1 VRRQLLLITLIC
13 ATNSV
18 PAQEFEFEEPKE
30 TPVEGERKKSLLP
43 KLPFRGK
50 FSAEVGRQIDN
61 RWVFLGPFLGLTL
74 DQQSSWGQIYGEAAF
89 RYNASYAIEKDSTYT
104 REGYQF
110 EAILAELYWKKS
122 FDKVSISAGKILTV
136 WGKAD
141 ILPVSDVISAR
152 DATKAFFAQPQEA
165 RLGQNTIRVDW
176 YLPKQ
181 EIQLIFIP
189 YPVNSRYTDRD
200 HPYSLIP
207 GAEIEKAPVFGREV
221 EGGAQYTAYVGGGAV
236 SVFGGRFYNRD
247 PLFKLNPTNF
257 TFEARHSPYATTGI
271 SANFPLW
278 GMLLKF
284 DSAYQFKRLNQT
296 ATQLPNP
303 QCPLTCSTITM
314 PYDVK
319 GVDTGGVTVGVDYN
333 TTNYGSFIIE
343 YSVTGPM
350 KKDAELLRDD
360 PLQSYALG
368 YSKNFRRDTLSFN
381 TFVFTF
387 LKYSN
392 ILFRFN
398 LTYKITD
405 AISTYLQYTGIFIA
419 SGDPDLRIFD
429 KYDRV
434 DFQISYAFDLAK

>member
-1 VRRQLLLITLIC
+1 MRKILLTTLILVT
-13 ATNSV
+13 APL
-18 PAQEFEFEEPKE
+18 PAQEFEFEETKE
-30 TPVEGERKKSLLP
+30 ATEEKTKNPSLLP
-43 KLPFRGK
+43 KLPLRGK
-50 FSAEVGRQIDN
+50 VSAEFGRQIDN

-74 DQQSSWGQIYGEAAF
+74 DHQSSWGQIYGEAAF
-89 RYNASYAIEKDSTYT
+89 RYNAAYAVEKDSTYT

-122 FDKVSISAGKILTV
+122 FDKVSISAGKIITV

-176 YLPKQ
+176 FLPKQ

-189 YPVNSRYTDRD
+189 YPVNTRYTDRD

-207 GAEIEKAPVFGREV
+207 GVDIEKAPTFGREV
-221 EGGAQYTAYVGGGAV
+221 EGGAQYTAYLAGGAV

-247 PLFKLNPTNF
+247 PLFRLKPDYNF
-257 TFEARHSPYATTGI
+257 LAVHSPYTTTGL

-303 QCPLTCSTITM
+303 ECPTTCNTITM

-319 GVDTGGVTVGVDYN
+319 AVDTAGVTVGIDYN
-333 TTNYGSFIIE
+333 TTEYGSFILE

-350 KKDAELLRDD
+350 KKDPELLRDD
-360 PLQSYALG
+360 PLQSYAFG
-368 YSKNFRRDTLSFN
+368 YSKNFLRDTLSFN
-381 TFVFTF
+381 SFVFTF

-398 LTYKITD
+398 VTYKITD
-405 AISTYLQYTGIFIA
+405 VISTYLQYTGIFIA

-429 KYDRV
+429 KYDRL
-434 DFQISYAFDLAK
+434 DFQLSYAFDLAK

>member
-1 VRRQLLLITLIC
+1 MMSRAFLILLAITTAI
-13 ATNSV
+13 
-18 PAQEFEFEEPKE
+18 PAQEFDFEETKE
-30 TPVEGERKKSLLP
+30 AASEDKKKTSFP

-50 FSAEVGRQIDN
+50 VSAEFGRQIDN

-74 DQQSSWGQIYGEAAF
+74 DQQTSWGQIYGEAAF
-89 RYNASYAIEKDSTYT
+89 RYNAAYAVEKDSTYT

-122 FDKVSISAGKILTV
+122 FDKVSISAGKIITV

-165 RLGQNTIRVDW
+165 RLGQNTVRVDW
-176 YLPKQ
+176 FLPKQ

-207 GAEIEKAPVFGREV
+207 GVEIHKASAYGREV
-221 EGGAQYTAYVGGGAV
+221 EGGAQYTGYFGGGAV

-247 PLFKLNPTNF
+247 PLFKLNPNDF
-257 TFEARHSPYATTGI
+257 TFDARHSPYATTGL

-278 GMLLKF
+278 GMLLKL

-303 QCPLTCSTITM
+303 ECPFTCNSITM

-319 GVDTGGVTVGVDYN
+319 GVDTGGVTVGLDYN
-333 TTNYGSFIIE
+333 TNDYGSFILE

-350 KKDAELLRDD
+350 KKDPELLRDD
-360 PLQSYALG
+360 PLQSYAFG
-368 YSKNFRRDTLSFN
+368 YSKNFVRDTLSFN
-381 TFVFTF
+381 SFVVTF

-405 AISTYLQYTGIFIA
+405 VISTYLQYTGIFIA

-434 DFQISYAFDLAK
+434 DFQLSYAFDLAK

>member
-1 VRRQLLLITLIC
+1 MRKIFLTTLILITAPL
-13 ATNSV
+13 
-18 PAQEFEFEEPKE
+18 PAQEFEFEETKE
-30 TPVEGERKKSLLP
+30 ATEEKTKKSSLLP
-43 KLPFRGK
+43 KLPLRGK
-50 FSAEVGRQIDN
+50 VSAEFGRQIDN

-89 RYNASYAIEKDSTYT
+89 RYNASYSVEKDSTYV

-122 FDKVSISAGKILTV
+122 FDNVSISAGKIITV

-176 YLPKQ
+176 FLPKQ

-189 YPVNSRYTDRD
+189 YPVNTRYTDRD

-207 GAEIEKAPVFGREV
+207 GADIQKAPTFGREV
-221 EGGAQYTAYVGGGAV
+221 EGGAQYTAYLGGGAV

-247 PLFKLNPTNF
+247 PLFKLNPTDF
-257 TFEARHSPYATTGI
+257 SFQAQHAPYATTGL

-303 QCPLTCSTITM
+303 ECPTTCNTITM

-319 GVDTGGVTVGVDYN
+319 GVDTAGITVGIDYN
-333 TTNYGSFIIE
+333 TTEYGSFILE

-350 KKDAELLRDD
+350 KKDPELLRDD
-360 PLQSYALG
+360 PLQSYAFG
-368 YSKNFRRDTLSFN
+368 YSKNFLRDTLSFN
-381 TFVFTF
+381 SFVFTF

-405 AISTYLQYTGIFIA
+405 VISTYLQYTGIFIA

-434 DFQISYAFDLAK
+434 DFQLSYAFDLAK